1 MTHASISVVLRN
13 SSETVAHPLGPR
25 SGCGIHSEHNSP
37 AERELAGGIYAEG
50 KERILLQEKKKRKKN
65 PVLHSQSHVHKYS
78 PGLEAV
84 SAITGIP
91 ASALFSPRALQNLK
105 ASQEHV

>member
-13 SSETVAHPLGPR
+13 SSETVAHPLGPQ

-37 AERELAGGIYAEG
+37 AEGARWGIYAEG
-50 KERILLQEKKKRKKN
+50 KERILLQEKKKGKKN
-65 PVLHSQSHVHKYS
+65 LVLHSQSHVHKHS

-91 ASALFSPRALQNLK
+91 ASALFPPRAPQNLK

>member
-1 MTHASISVVLRN
+1 MLASLWFLEIARKQWHTRWGHSQA
-13 SSETVAHPLGPR
+13 VASTLN
-25 SGCGIHSEHNSP
+25 IT
-37 AERELAGGIYAEG
+37 ALQKELAGAFMQRAKNEFFF
-50 KERILLQEKKKRKKN
+50 KKKKKKKKN
-65 PVLHSQSHVHKYS
+65 PVLHSQSHVHKHS

-91 ASALFSPRALQNLK
+91 ASALFPPRALQNLK